1 MSAMRAS
8 LLHLKTESNEI
19 LNKISIFL
27 YIPKT
32 EQIHLSQMGEK
43 ITVNSDTDIEQND
56 GSI

>member
-1 MSAMRAS
+1 MSAARAS

-27 YIPKT
+27 YVPKT

-43 ITVNSDTDIEQND
+43 NYGQFRYRYWAK
-56 GSI
+56 